1 MKTNNHSSR
10 RHMQEIMKRNLHT
23 LLLQTRDHMGLKQYE
38 MAEHYVMSNTSYSD
52 LERGKSS
59 CSTLTLLLLLHDQED
74 PTAVLNK
81 LIDAMNDETDD

>member
-1 MKTNNHSSR
+1 
-10 RHMQEIMKRNLHT
+10 
-23 LLLQTRDHMGLKQYE
+23 

-59 CSTLTLLLLLHDQED
+59 SSTLTLLLLLHDQED
-74 PTAVLNK
+74 PTAALNK